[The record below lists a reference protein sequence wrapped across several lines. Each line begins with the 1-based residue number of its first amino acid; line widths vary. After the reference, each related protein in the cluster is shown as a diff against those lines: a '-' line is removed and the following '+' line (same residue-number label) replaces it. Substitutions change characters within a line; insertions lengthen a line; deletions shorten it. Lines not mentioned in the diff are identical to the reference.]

1 MNASTT
7 PGGPTPRR
15 GSATGGTTALRSSSG
30 IWLVAE
36 REIGSRL
43 RSKAFVISTVI
54 LMLVALAGI
63 LIGGFA
69 SKNTEAIPVAVTS
82 ETSAAVSA
90 LPGVEVTEVSD
101 EAAAEQLV
109 REEKV
114 DAAVVSSNGPT
125 GYTVIALKDAPSS
138 IVTGLSQT
146 PEVQILDPVTTNPLL
161 RYFIA
166 LAFGIVFLMAASTFG
181 GTIAQS
187 VVEEKQTRV
196 VELLLSAIP
205 ARVLLAGKVVG
216 NTILAMAQ
224 IVLLVAVATVGLI
237 VTGQRDVLTML
248 GSPIIWFAV
257 FFLFGFVLLAALF
270 AAAASMVSRQE
281 DIGSTTTP
289 ITMLIMAPYFLV
301 IFFNDNPLVL
311 TIMSYVPFS
320 APVGMPM
327 RLFVGEAQWWE
338 PLVSLVILIA
348 SCVAAIMIGAKIYE
362 NSLLRMGSRVKLGEA
377 LRG

>member
-1 MNASTT
+1 MTTST
-7 PGGPTPRR
+7 PGG
-15 GSATGGTTALRSSSG
+15 GSPIRSTSG

-36 REIGSRL
+36 REIGSKL
-43 RSKAFVISTVI
+43 RSKAFLISTII
-54 LMLVALAGI
+54 LVVVALAGI

-69 SKNTEAIPVAVTS
+69 SNSSGSDKTPVAVTS

-90 LPGVEVTEVSD
+90 LPDVEVTEVAD
-101 EAAAEQLV
+101 DAAAEQLV
-109 REEKV
+109 RDEKV
-114 DAAVVSSNGPT
+114 DAAVVSSTGPT
-125 GYTVIALKDAPSS
+125 GYTVVALKDAPSS
-138 IVTGLSQT
+138 LVSGLSQT
-146 PEVQILDPVTTNPLL
+146 PEVQILDPATTNPLL

-205 ARVLLAGKVVG
+205 ARTLLAGKVIG

-224 IVLLVAVATVGLI
+224 ILVLAAVATIGLI
-237 VTGQRDVLTML
+237 VTGQNDVLTML
-248 GSPIIWFAV
+248 GTPIIWFAV

-281 DIGSTTTP
+281 DIGATTTP
-289 ITMLIMAPYFLV
+289 ITMLIMAPYILV
-301 IFFNDNPLVL
+301 IVFNDNPLVL

-338 PLVSLVILIA
+338 PILSLAILLVSCI
-348 SCVAAIMIGAKIYE
+348 AAIAIGAKIYE
-362 NSLLRMGSRVKLGEA
+362 NSLLRMGSRVKLTEA

>member
-1 MNASTT
+1 MTTST
-7 PGGPTPRR
+7 PGG
-15 GSATGGTTALRSSSG
+15 GSPIRSSSG

-36 REIGSRL
+36 REIGSKL

-54 LMLVALAGI
+54 LMLIALAGV

-69 SKNTEAIPVAVTS
+69 SNNSGSDKTPVAATS

-90 LPGVEVTEVSD
+90 LPDVEVTEVAD
-101 EAAAEQLV
+101 DAAAEKLV

-114 DAAVVSSNGPT
+114 DAAVVSSTGPT
-125 GYTVIALKDAPSS
+125 GYTVVALKDAPSS
-138 IVTGLSQT
+138 LVSGLSET
-146 PEVQILDPVTTNPLL
+146 PEVQILEPATTNPLL

-205 ARVLLAGKVVG
+205 ARTLLAGKVIG

-224 IVLLVAVATVGLI
+224 IVALAAIATVGLI
-237 VTGQRDVLTML
+237 VTGQRDVLTLL
-248 GSPIIWFAV
+248 GGPILWFAV
-257 FFLFGFVLLAALF
+257 FFLFGFVLLASLF

-281 DIGSTTTP
+281 DIGATTTP
-289 ITMLIMAPYFLV
+289 ITMLIMAPYILV
-301 IFFNDNPLVL
+301 IVFNDNALVL

-338 PLVSLVILIA
+338 PILSLAILLVSCI
-348 SCVAAIMIGAKIYE
+348 AAIAIGAKIYE
-362 NSLLRMGSRVKLGEA
+362 NSLLRMGSRVKLTEA